1 MKVKGI
7 IQGNTIQLSEAIT
20 APDGTEVMVEIP
32 DCVASRRHRI
42 SSDKIEQWQQ
52 LQQVIGS
59 FKDDPEIEET
69 FAEIDRERHAYRGRD
84 IDFSA
89 FE

>member
-7 IQGNTIQLSEAIT
+7 IQGNTIKLSEAVP

-32 DCVASRRHRI
+32 DRSL
-42 SSDKIEQWQQ
+42 SNKIEQWQQ

-59 FKDDPEIEET
+59 FKDDPEIDKI

-84 IDFSA
+84 IDFNA

>member
-7 IQGNTIQLSEAIT
+7 IRDNKVQLSQAIT
-20 APDGTEVMVEIP
+20 IPDGTEVTVEIS
-32 DCVASRRHRI
+32 DCSL
-42 SSDKIEQWQQ
+42 SSAKDQWQQ
-52 LQQVIGS
+52 LQQVAGAWQ
-59 FKDDPEIEET
+59 DDPQIDEI

>member
-7 IQGNTIQLSEAIT
+7 IQGKTIKLLEEIS
-20 APDGTEVMVEIP
+20 APEGTEVTVEIP
-32 DCVASRRHRI
+32 DRSLP
-42 SSDKIEQWQQ
+42 DKIDQWQQ
-52 LQQVIGS
+52 LQRVIGS
-59 FKDDPEIEET
+59 WKDDPEIEEI

-84 IDFSA
+84 IDFKA

>member
-7 IQGNTIQLSEAIT
+7 IKGKIIQLSEEVT
-20 APDGTEVMVEIP
+20 ASDGTEVIVEIP
-32 DCVASRRHRI
+32 DRVLTNKTDR
-42 SSDKIEQWQQ
+42 WQQ
-52 LQQVIGS
+52 LQQVAGAWQ
-59 FKDDPEIEET
+59 DDSEIDEI
-69 FAEIDRERHAYRGRD
+69 FAEIERERHAYRGRD

>member
-7 IQGNTIQLSEAIT
+7 IQGNTIQLSEAIN
-20 APDGTEVMVEIP
+20 APDGTEVMVEIR
-32 DCVASRRHRI
+32 DCTF
-42 SSDKIEQWQQ
+42 SDKIEQWQQ

-69 FAEIDRERHAYRGRD
+69 FTEIDRERHAYHGRD

>member
-7 IQGNTIQLSEAIT
+7 IQGKTIKLLEAVT
-20 APDGTEVMVEIP
+20 APDGTEVTVEIP
-32 DCVASRRHRI
+32 DRT
-42 SSDKIEQWQQ
+42 SSNKIEQWQQ

-59 FKDDPEIEET
+59 FKDDQEIEGI
-69 FAEIDRERHAYRGRD
+69 FAEMDRERHVYRGRD
-84 IDFSA
+84 IDFDA

>member
-32 DCVASRRHRI
+32 DCT